1 MFAPDGR
8 NDDQKLDMA
17 SLAVEGQSIFQSVQE
32 FLSAEGRIIQDAI
45 LNRDQQKQKVRDF
58 IGARSGEIKLP
69 TVNWQFFDFRYNHSN
84 TIYNRIELTSV
95 PQLLS
100 LTTWIQF

>member
-8 NDDQKLDMA
+8 NDERKLDMA

-32 FLSAEGRIIQDAI
+32 FLTAEGTIIQDAI

-58 IGARSGEIKLP
+58 IGAGHSEIKLP
-69 TVNWQFFDFRYNHSN
+69 SVFDFHCNHSN
-84 TIYNRIELTSV
+84 TIYNLIE
-95 PQLLS
+95 
-100 LTTWIQF
+100 F